1 MQEVQEE
8 RTGKRTVN
16 SITISGKVA
25 GRDAQQRQAG
35 NDTVTSFSVAD
46 SKKIKGEW
54 VTTFYEVSIWGKRGE
69 ALLPIIRKGTN
80 VVVVGELAPPVV
92 KGEKAYLS
100 VRCNEINIIREQVAQ
115 EEHIPF

>member
-1 MQEVQEE
+1 M
-8 RTGKRTVN
+8 N

-35 NDTVTSFSVAD
+35 SETVTYFSVSD
-46 SKKIKGEW
+46 SKKMKGEW
-54 VTTFYEVSIWGKRGE
+54 VTTFYDVSIWGKRGE

-80 VVVVGELAPPVV
+80 VVVVGELQPPVV
-92 KGEKAYLS
+92 KGEKVYLS
-100 VRCNEINIIREQVAQ
+100 VRCNEINVIREAVAV